1 MDECGGGGS
10 MITFKIPAEARMF
23 LIPPLYIKYCQN
35 QGIDPSDRVACDHY
49 REVIDGSE
57 EMLAGLYTYVAIWS
71 DGYTRTGQ
79 FELERNSRGI
89 QSTKVA
95 LRFAPLWRSI
105 GRIDNFG

>member
-1 MDECGGGGS
+1 MTCGKPKELKAAKVEFIEECGGGGS

-57 EMLAGLYTYVAIWS
+57 EMLAALHVCRDLVGWS
-71 DGYTRTGQ
+71 HADGPIR
-79 FELERNSRGI
+79 LNGI
-89 QSTKVA
+89 PEVFNLQK
-95 LRFAPLWRSI
+95 
-105 GRIDNFG
+105 